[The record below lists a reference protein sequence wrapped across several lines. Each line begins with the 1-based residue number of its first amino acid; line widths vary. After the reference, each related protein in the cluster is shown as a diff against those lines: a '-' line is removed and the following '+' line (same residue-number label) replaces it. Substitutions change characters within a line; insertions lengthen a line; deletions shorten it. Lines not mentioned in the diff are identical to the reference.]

1 MESCNSRAQT
11 YDIVMLLSVGRSI
24 AGISGAGGIKV
35 KIMIVEDEPTI
46 REMLGETVNKW
57 GFEAV
62 LCDDF
67 NRVLNIF
74 LEEKPHL
81 ILMDINLPV
90 YDGFYWCNQIRN
102 VSKVPIIVLSSRN
115 TPMDMVMAMN
125 MGADDFIQKPFF
137 TEVLVAKI
145 KALLRRTYSYIDS
158 AANIIEHDGVILNL
172 NEGTIVCG
180 EQAAELTKNEFR
192 ILSLLMQHKGTI
204 VSREKIMRSLWE
216 DESFV
221 DDNTLAV
228 NMTRLRKKL
237 NDLGKDGFI
246 TTIKGEGYIIK

>member
-1 MESCNSRAQT
+1 M
-11 YDIVMLLSVGRSI
+11 
-24 AGISGAGGIKV
+24 
-35 KIMIVEDEPTI
+35 KIMIVEDEPNI
-46 REMLGETVNKW
+46 REMLGETVSKW
-57 GFEAV
+57 GFESV

-67 NRVLNIF
+67 HRVLNVF
-74 LEEKPHL
+74 LEEQPHL

-90 YDGFYWCNQIRN
+90 FDGFYWCNQIRE
-102 VSKVPIIVLSSRN
+102 VSKVPIIVVSSRD

-137 TEVLVAKI
+137 YEVLIAKI

-158 AANIIEHDGVILNL
+158 APNLIEHDGVILNL
-172 NEGTIVCG
+172 NEGTVQCG
-180 EQAAELTKNEFR
+180 ELSADLTRNEFK
-192 ILSLLMQHKGTI
+192 ILSLLMQQKGAI

-228 NMTRLRKKL
+228 NMTRIRKKL

-246 TTIKGEGYIIK
+246 TTIKGEGYVIR

>member
-1 MESCNSRAQT
+1 M
-11 YDIVMLLSVGRSI
+11 
-24 AGISGAGGIKV
+24 
-35 KIMIVEDEPTI
+35 KIMIVEDEPNI
-46 REMLGETVNKW
+46 REMLGETVSKW
-57 GFEAV
+57 GFESV

-67 NRVLNIF
+67 HRVLNVF
-74 LEEKPHL
+74 LEEQPHL

-90 YDGFYWCNQIRN
+90 FDGFHWCNQIRE
-102 VSKVPIIVLSSRN
+102 VSKVPIIVVSSRD

-125 MGADDFIQKPFF
+125 MGADDFIQKPFVN
-137 TEVLVAKI
+137 EVLIAKI

-158 AANIIEHDGVILNL
+158 APNLIEHDGVILNL
-172 NEGTIVCG
+172 NEGTVQCG
-180 EQAAELTKNEFR
+180 ELSADLTRNEFK
-192 ILSLLMQHKGTI
+192 ILSLLMQQKGAI

-228 NMTRLRKKL
+228 NMTRIRKKL

-246 TTIKGEGYIIK
+246 TTIKGEGYVIR

>member
-1 MESCNSRAQT
+1 M
-11 YDIVMLLSVGRSI
+11 
-24 AGISGAGGIKV
+24 
-35 KIMIVEDEPTI
+35 KIMIVEDEPNI
-46 REMLGETVNKW
+46 REMLGETVSKW
-57 GFEAV
+57 GFESV

-67 NRVLNIF
+67 HRVLNVF
-74 LEEKPHL
+74 LEEQPHL

-90 YDGFYWCNQIRN
+90 FDGFHWCNQIRE
-102 VSKVPIIVLSSRN
+102 VSKVPIIVVSSRD

-125 MGADDFIQKPFF
+125 MGADDFIQKPFVN
-137 TEVLVAKI
+137 EVLIAKI

-158 AANIIEHDGVILNL
+158 APNLIEHDGVILNL
-172 NEGTIVCG
+172 NEGTVQCG
-180 EQAAELTKNEFR
+180 ERSADLTRNEFK
-192 ILSLLMQHKGTI
+192 ILSLLMQQKGTI

-228 NMTRLRKKL
+228 NMTRIRKKL

-246 TTIKGEGYIIK
+246 TTIKGEGYVIR

>member
-1 MESCNSRAQT
+1 M
-11 YDIVMLLSVGRSI
+11 
-24 AGISGAGGIKV
+24 
-35 KIMIVEDEPTI
+35 KIMIVEDEPNI
-46 REMLGETVNKW
+46 REMLGETVSKW
-57 GFEAV
+57 GFESV

-67 NRVLNIF
+67 HRVLNVF
-74 LEEKPHL
+74 LEEQPHL

-90 YDGFYWCNQIRN
+90 FDGFHWCNQIRE
-102 VSKVPIIVLSSRN
+102 VSKVPIIVVSSRD

-125 MGADDFIQKPFF
+125 MGADDFIQKPFVN
-137 TEVLVAKI
+137 EVLIAKI

-158 AANIIEHDGVILNL
+158 APNLIEHDGVILNL
-172 NEGTIVCG
+172 NEGTVQCG
-180 EQAAELTKNEFR
+180 ELSADLTRNEFK
-192 ILSLLMQHKGTI
+192 ILSLLMQQKGTI

-228 NMTRLRKKL
+228 NMTRIRKKL

-246 TTIKGEGYIIK
+246 TTIKGEGYVIR

>member
-1 MESCNSRAQT
+1 M
-11 YDIVMLLSVGRSI
+11 
-24 AGISGAGGIKV
+24 
-35 KIMIVEDEPTI
+35 KIMIVEDEPNI
-46 REMLGETVNKW
+46 REMLGETVSKW
-57 GFEAV
+57 GFESV

-67 NRVLNIF
+67 HRVLNVF
-74 LEEKPHL
+74 LEEQPHL

-90 YDGFYWCNQIRN
+90 FDGFHWCNQIRE
-102 VSKVPIIVLSSRN
+102 VSKVPIIVVSSRD

-125 MGADDFIQKPFF
+125 MGADDFIQKPFVN
-137 TEVLVAKI
+137 EVLIAKI

-158 AANIIEHDGVILNL
+158 APNLIEHDGVILNL
-172 NEGTIVCG
+172 NEGTVQCG
-180 EQAAELTKNEFR
+180 ERSADLTRNEFK
-192 ILSLLMQHKGTI
+192 ILSLLMQQKGAI

-228 NMTRLRKKL
+228 NMTRIRKKL

-246 TTIKGEGYIIK
+246 TTIKGEGYVIR

>member
-1 MESCNSRAQT
+1 M
-11 YDIVMLLSVGRSI
+11 
-24 AGISGAGGIKV
+24 

-46 REMLGETVNKW
+46 REMLGETVSKW

-67 NRVLNIF
+67 NRVLNVF

-90 YDGFYWCNQIRN
+90 YDGFYWCNQIRE

-137 TEVLVAKI
+137 SEVLIAKI

-158 AANIIEHDGVILNL
+158 VPNLIEHDGVILNL

-180 EQAAELTKNEFR
+180 EHTADLTKNEFK
-192 ILSLLMQHKGTI
+192 ILSLLMQQKGTI

-228 NMTRLRKKL
+228 NMTRIRKKL
-237 NDLGKDGFI
+237 NELGKDGFI
-246 TTIKGEGYIIK
+246 TTVKGEGYIIK

>member
-1 MESCNSRAQT
+1 M
-11 YDIVMLLSVGRSI
+11 
-24 AGISGAGGIKV
+24 

-46 REMLGETVNKW
+46 REMLGETVSKW

-67 NRVLNIF
+67 NRVLNVF

-90 YDGFYWCNQIRN
+90 YDGFYWCNQIRE

-137 TEVLVAKI
+137 SEVLIAKI

-158 AANIIEHDGVILNL
+158 VPNLIEHDGVILNL

-180 EQAAELTKNEFR
+180 EQTADLTKNEFK
-192 ILSLLMQHKGTI
+192 ILSLLMQQKGTI

-228 NMTRLRKKL
+228 NMTRIRKKL
-237 NDLGKDGFI
+237 NELGKDGFI
-246 TTIKGEGYIIK
+246 TTVKGEGYIIK

>member
-1 MESCNSRAQT
+1 M
-11 YDIVMLLSVGRSI
+11 
-24 AGISGAGGIKV
+24 V
-35 KIMIVEDEPTI
+35 KIMIVEDDPII

-67 NRVLNIF
+67 HRVLNIF

-81 ILMDINLPV
+81 VVMDINLPV
-90 YDGFYWCNQIRN
+90 YDGYHWCNQIRE

-125 MGADDFIQKPFF
+125 IGADDYIQKPFF
-137 TEVLVAKI
+137 NEVLIAKI
-145 KALLRRTYSYIDS
+145 KALLRRTYSYIDT
-158 AANIIEHDGVILNL
+158 APHIIEHDGVILNL
-172 NEGTIVCG
+172 NEGTVRCG
-180 EQAAELTKNEFR
+180 EKSAELTKNEFK
-192 ILSLLMQHKGTI
+192 ILSLLMQQKGSI
-204 VSREKIMRSLWE
+204 VSREKIMRKLWE
-216 DESFV
+216 DESFI

-237 NDLGKDGFI
+237 NELGKDNFI